1 MELQEQDW
9 GLVNSFHFVGMFQI
23 YGAFGGVCQ
32 QSSYCILIWVVIDIH
47 LWMIQVG
54 TFSLLKKTLSSAGG
68 SVITGTIF
76 WLPKTGWFSCF
87 QHRRIAEALFF
98 TVWEGG
104 RPGPIREDWH
114 VSWAGSVYARSWTS
128 RRDAGRGI
136 PQLQVL
142 RAWACQILITFVHHS
157 AFVVVYI
164 WWSYCAICY
173 LYSVFSDEKLAACSW
188 ITDQLIK
195 AGQ

>member
-1 MELQEQDW
+1 MRL
-9 GLVNSFHFVGMFQI
+9 LAV
-23 YGAFGGVCQ
+23 
-32 QSSYCILIWVVIDIH
+32 
-47 LWMIQVG
+47 
-54 TFSLLKKTLSSAGG
+54 SLCSWLSICLFNAG
-68 SVITGTIF
+68 
-76 WLPKTGWFSCF
+76 
-87 QHRRIAEALFF
+87 HRIPEALFF

-104 RPGPIREDWH
+104 RPGPTREDWH
-114 VSWAGSVYARSWTS
+114 VSWPGSVYARSWTS

-188 ITDQLIK
+188 ITDQLILSCQFRPDESVALVFHRVAWRIGRK
-195 AGQ
+195 NWKMVSLVQG